1 MHVEAVS
8 RQPMDLF
15 RLEDLVGAVAVA
27 VPPGE
32 GHGRLAGAM
41 AVHPLTG
48 LAIPVVAS
56 TTITGLVN
64 PALGPSHCQLCRELG
79 LPLVSAFNPNGE
91 PIELRK

>member
-1 MHVEAVS
+1 
-8 RQPMDLF
+8 MDLC

-32 GHGRLAGAM
+32 GLGGLAGGA

-48 LAIPVVAS
+48 LQIPVVAS
-56 TTITGLVN
+56 ATVTGLVN
-64 PALGPSHCQLCRELG
+64 PALGPSHRQLCRELG
-79 LPLVSAFNPNGE
+79 LPLASAFNPDGE